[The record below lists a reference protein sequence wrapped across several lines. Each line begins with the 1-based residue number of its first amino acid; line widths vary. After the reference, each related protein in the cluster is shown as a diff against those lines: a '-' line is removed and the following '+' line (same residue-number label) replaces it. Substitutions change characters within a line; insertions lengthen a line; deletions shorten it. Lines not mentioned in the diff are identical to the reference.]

1 MGAAVG
7 QDVGGNVG
15 HGGHVGVGEADALG
29 DSGVGMSVGA
39 CGVRVSVGACGVG
52 VSVGTC
58 GVGDGVNPVIHV
70 HMCSGELI
78 QSW

>member
-1 MGAAVG
+1 MVG
-7 QDVGGNVG
+7 QDVDGNVG

-29 DSGVGMSVGA
+29 DSGVGM
-39 CGVRVSVGACGVG
+39 SVGACGVG